1 MKPYPQVNVP
11 FELTLDGDLPENT
24 LMGIVEAFG
33 YKPAGW
39 DYNGTVLT
47 GKQTRQFMLV
57 GIGYQPNLAEAKK
70 VLEAKYGPTPEG
82 QFMKAFKDEYE
93 ANGINPVG
101 VADDSWVDPLGRA
114 RFPFVNSDGE
124 PDFYWTARDLDGHR
138 LWLVFAPA
146 PGK

>member
-24 LMGIVEAFG
+24 PMGIVEAFG

-101 VADDSWVDPLGRA
+101 VADDSWVGPGGFA
-114 RFPFVNSDGE
+114 RFPCVSSGGGPGFD
-124 PDFYWTARDLDGHR
+124 WTGRVLDEGR
-138 LWLVFAPA
+138 RWLVFVPA